1 MGRSII
7 AVVLG
12 IILGGIVVGLVEY
25 VGHLVYPAPAGID
38 MRNPEALKTYAA
50 NAPVGA
56 LLFVILAWALGS
68 LTGGWLA
75 AFIARQ
81 SRSQHA
87 LIVGGVLMIFG
98 IINMLMIP
106 HPVWFW
112 IVGILVFLPA
122 AYIGARL
129 VQPPQIA

>member
-12 IILGGIVVGLVEY
+12 IILGGIVVGLVEH